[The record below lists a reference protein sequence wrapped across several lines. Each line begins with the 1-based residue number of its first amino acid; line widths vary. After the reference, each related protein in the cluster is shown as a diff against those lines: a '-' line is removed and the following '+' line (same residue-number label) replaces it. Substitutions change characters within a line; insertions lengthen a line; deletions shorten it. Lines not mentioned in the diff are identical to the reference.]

1 MTCQAKLRSI
11 LSLILS
17 TSVFKVA
24 YYFYSSSVFFN
35 PYHKN
40 HLASSDYEGCVCIWD
55 VNTGTKMI
63 NHQEH
68 SKRVWSVVY
77 NPAEPTMYASGSD
90 DCTGN
95 TQVTHTSDVAM
106 YSPLHISPPPP
117 FLSLSLHLPPFP
129 ISVKLWCTSRPHS
142 IFKID
147 AKANVCSVRFHP
159 VERHYLAY
167 GSAG

>member
-1 MTCQAKLRSI
+1 M
-11 LSLILS
+11 
-17 TSVFKVA
+17 A
-24 YYFYSSSVFFN
+24 YEFFCSSSVFFN

-95 TQVTHTSDVAM
+95 TQVAHTSNIAM
-106 YSPLHISPPPP
+106 YS
-117 FLSLSLHLPPFP
+117 SLSL

>member
-1 MTCQAKLRSI
+1 MSY
-11 LSLILS
+11 LSL
-17 TSVFKVA
+17 
-24 YYFYSSSVFFN
+24 SSSVFFN

-55 VNTGTKMI
+55 VSTGTKMI

-95 TQVTHTSDVAM
+95 ALTITTNDGC
-106 YSPLHISPPPP
+106 
-117 FLSLSLHLPPFP
+117 LPPS
-129 ISVKLWCTSRPHS
+129 ISLGVLVKLWCTSRPHS

-147 AKANVCSVRFHP
+147 TKANVCSVRFHP

-167 GSAG
+167 GSAGQFSLL

>member
-1 MTCQAKLRSI
+1 MTCQAKLRSVHSLVYLQFLE
-11 LSLILS
+11 LSS
-17 TSVFKVA
+17 F
-24 YYFYSSSVFFN
+24 FYSSSVFFN

-55 VNTGTKMI
+55 VNTGAKMI

-95 TQVTHTSDVAM
+95 T
-106 YSPLHISPPPP
+106 
-117 FLSLSLHLPPFP
+117 
-129 ISVKLWCTSRPHS
+129 
-142 IFKID
+142 
-147 AKANVCSVRFHP
+147 
-159 VERHYLAY
+159 
-167 GSAG
+167 